1 MNSRYRTLS
10 FCITLCFI
18 GQTYA
23 QTDEETT
30 IFPLEKSRPP
40 LLIAQATAPNPPLN
54 VNNPSTPSTPSP
66 SALPSAMQD
75 PCRSASAHCGW
86 PRSDQTELGIA
97 ALPAIKAP
105 LTLDATLKANLIWNI
120 DDEAPS
126 NGRDRSK
133 IREAKAEAAQLIQ
146 AFASLARTTQPESHT
161 PTAAHQ
167 FIKTEY
173 PAAKLEQ
180 ARLNALLAWHK
191 AERLEA
197 SWEARFHHSKNA
209 RDFADT
215 RLQNIRAQE
224 ALTRAKLRLLSERN
238 IPTLGEATQLPQL
251 EGSLYRASEVAKQ
264 RDRDQQKATQARAS
278 TRREETRINFG
289 LLQAAQSQNTQA
301 LLENQALRHELKREI
316 LRPALNILTQ
326 SPDAARLPS
335 CGNLTQECIPE
346 HIVPAR
352 TRDIKREMR
361 AITPVRSQDTKSA
374 NARKLADQ
382 ILNSEEIQGP
392 PKFAYLPEIQ
402 VKRALLI
409 GINNYADPDI
419 PALESAQRDVKAIGN
434 ELTTKLGYVA
444 ETITDGSRAEIVDA
458 MLKLAAKLTP
468 SDSVILYFAGHGF
481 LDEDTGKGYWI
492 PADGRADTPEKW
504 ISNDDI
510 TRLLSLLPARQIILV
525 SDSCYSG
532 SLTREYKITETT
544 ASTATKQTLSKRSVI
559 VMSSGGEEPVS
570 DEGKDGFSIFA
581 WSLQKSIQ
589 KLERLAPGSNLF
601 EEIKSRVVE
610 LYPQTPQYGASTTA
624 GHERGGDY
632 FFEKRSY
639 R

>member
-1 MNSRYRTLS
+1 
-10 FCITLCFI
+10 
-18 GQTYA
+18 
-23 QTDEETT
+23 
-30 IFPLEKSRPP
+30 
-40 LLIAQATAPNPPLN
+40 
-54 VNNPSTPSTPSP
+54 
-66 SALPSAMQD
+66 MQD
-75 PCRSASAHCGW
+75 PCRSSSAHCGW
-86 PRSDQTELGIA
+86 PRSEQTELGIT

-105 LTLDATLKANLIWNI
+105 LTLDATLKANLIWDI
-120 DDEAPS
+120 DEDAPLS
-126 NGRDRSK
+126 GRDRSK
-133 IREAKAEAAQLIQ
+133 IREAKAAAAQLIQ
-146 AFASLARTTQPESHT
+146 AFASLARPPHPETHT
-161 PTAAHQ
+161 PAAAHQ
-167 FIKTEY
+167 LIKNEY
-173 PAAKLEQ
+173 SAAKLEQ
-180 ARLNALLAWHK
+180 SRLNALLAWHK

-197 SWEARFHHSKNA
+197 SWETHFHHSKKA
-209 RDFADT
+209 REFAET
-215 RLQNIRAQE
+215 RLRNIRAQE
-224 ALTRAKLRLLSERN
+224 ALIHAKLQLLSEKT
-238 IPTLGEATQLPQL
+238 IPTLGTVTQLPQL
-251 EGSLYRASEVAKQ
+251 ERMLSRASEEASQ
-264 RDRDQQKATQARAS
+264 RDQDHQKASQERAS

-289 LLQAAQSQNTQA
+289 HLKAAQSQNAQA

-326 SPDAARLPS
+326 SPDAARLPN
-335 CGNLTQECIPE
+335 CGSLTQECIPE
-346 HIVPAR
+346 QIVSTR
-352 TRDIKREMR
+352 TRDLKREMR
-361 AITPVRSQDTKSA
+361 ALTPARPQDARSA
-374 NARKLADQ
+374 NVRKLADQ
-382 ILNSEEIQGP
+382 LLSSEETQGP
-392 PKFAYLPEIQ
+392 PKLAYLPEIQ

-409 GINNYADPDI
+409 GINNYTDPDI

-434 ELTTKLGYVA
+434 ELTTKLGYTA

-532 SLTREYKITETT
+532 SLTREYKITETI
-544 ASTATKQTLSKRSVI
+544 ASTATKQALNKRSVI

-570 DEGKDGFSIFA
+570 DEGKNGFSIFA